1 MKRLLLGLMIL
12 MLASAGVLADKV
24 RIGTEGAYPP
34 FNMIDK
40 DGKVA
45 GFDVDIARALCD
57 KMGIE
62 CVFVTQDWDGIIPGL
77 MAGKY
82 DAIVAS
88 MSITEERKQAV
99 DFTNRYYSNSL
110 RMIAK
115 KGAAIDPAKLDGK
128 VVGAQR
134 ATIAANY
141 AEKIPDVS
149 VKLYDTQE
157 NAYLDLGSGRVD
169 VLVTDMLPGFDWLN
183 SDQGK
188 GFEFIGENIDINDR
202 IGIAVRKG
210 NDKLRRRLNKA
221 LEEIVGDG
229 TYEKINAKYF
239 PFSIY

>member
-1 MKRLLLGLMIL
+1 MQRLLLGLLVL
-12 MLASAGVLADKV
+12 MLVSGGALADKV

-40 DGKVA
+40 EGKVA
-45 GFDVDIARALCD
+45 GFDVDIARALCE
-57 KMGIE
+57 KMAAE
-62 CVFVTQDWDGIIPGL
+62 CEFVTQDWDGIIPGL

-99 DFTNRYYSNSL
+99 DFSNRYYSNSL
-110 RMIAK
+110 RLIAK
-115 KGAAIDPAKLDGK
+115 KGAGIDPAKLDGK
-128 VVGAQR
+128 AVGAQR
-134 ATIAANY
+134 ATIAANH
-141 AEKIPDVS
+141 AEAMPGVS

-157 NAYLDLGSGRVD
+157 NAYLDLASGRVD
-169 VLVTDMLPGFDWLN
+169 LLVTDMLPGFDWLN
-183 SDQGK
+183 SDQGQD
-188 GFEFIGENIDINDR
+188 FEFIGENIDIDDK

-210 NDKLRRRLNKA
+210 DDQLRQRLNKA
-221 LEEIVGDG
+221 LDEIVADG